1 MLYVQFVHSMN
12 PSLHTVHTAQG
23 WQGMEEVIF
32 QEKTTLR
39 ENFAYL
45 HGKFI
50 YDTASQLAEEKA
62 LYGPCQNGR
71 FRYSLCALYQN
82 LLFLFT
88 SFVYLFLFFRQQVRT
103 LILWKIAVSCLDFL
117 FFVYI
122 LCIKVM
128 VWKLQPLNKAILHVL
143 PVIQIQ
149 FPVCPLGV

>member
-1 MLYVQFVHSMN
+1 MC
-12 PSLHTVHTAQG
+12 SLCTPWTHHCTQCTLHRAGRAWKRSFSRKRRQPR
-23 WQGMEEVIF
+23 
-32 QEKTTLR
+32 EK
-39 ENFAYL
+39 FAYL

-62 LYGPCQNGR
+62 LHGPCQNGR
-71 FRYSLCALYQN
+71 FRYSLFALNQN

-117 FFVYI
+117 FFVFI

-143 PVIQIQ
+143 PVI
-149 FPVCPLGV
+149 